1 MADRLEILLS
11 GKSVQLTGQIEA
23 LLKKHPD
30 YDVTTLINSHEKKNP
45 LMGLPAMPELIIL
58 VISEAWQ
65 DELNEFADIPGH
77 NRPPILIIGSDDQR
91 EAMRMAMRMGAKDFL
106 SGPVDEQELLDAIKI
121 IDNERGLSGSQHSPK
136 ITVVMNAKGGS
147 GATMLACN
155 IATIMSQHLKSR
167 TALVDLDVQFGTL
180 PLYFDMMPKHSILDA
195 LEIIGSLDPIG
206 LHGFMMSH
214 PGGPRILGS
223 KLEKVVL
230 PDEVSADQLKLLLD
244 MLQQDNDQIVVD
256 VPRQIDH
263 ITTTLLERA
272 DRIIIVTQQ
281 TLTHI
286 RDTVRLLGILK
297 EELLIPDERILLVVN
312 RYDKSSVVTV
322 DDINKTIQSNSAIL
336 IPNDYKNAMQSEN
349 IGMPLYEYARNS
361 LITTTLIEFTE
372 QLLGKTMK
380 QKKNLLSRLIT
391 NLAWNK

>member
-380 QKKNLLSRLIT
+380 QKKNLLSRFIT
-391 NLAWNK
+391 NLAWSK

>member
-1 MADRLEILLS
+1 MADKLEILLS

-45 LMGLPAMPELIIL
+45 LMGLPAMPDLVIL
-58 VISEAWQ
+58 VISETWQ

-223 KLEKVVL
+223 KLGKVVL

>member
-1 MADRLEILLS
+1 MADKLEILLS

-30 YDVTTLINSHEKKNP
+30 YDVTTLINNHKQKNP
-45 LMGLPAMPELIIL
+45 LIGLSAMPDLVIL
-58 VISEAWQ
+58 VISDAWQ

-180 PLYFDMMPKHSILDA
+180 PLYFDMMPKHSILEA

-223 KLEKVVL
+223 KPEKVVL
-230 PDEVSADQLKLLLD
+230 PDEISADQLKLLLD

-263 ITTTLLERA
+263 ITTTVLERA

-286 RDTVRLLGILK
+286 RDTVRLLGILN

-312 RYDKSSVVTV
+312 RYDKSSVVTI
-322 DDINKTIQSNSAIL
+322 DDINKTLQSNSAML
-336 IPNDYKNAMQSEN
+336 IPNDYKNATQSEN
-349 IGMPLYEYARNS
+349 IGIPLYEYARS
-361 LITTTLIEFTE
+361 SVITTTLIEFTE

-391 NLAWNK
+391 NLAWSK

>member
-1 MADRLEILLS
+1 
-11 GKSVQLTGQIEA
+11 
-23 LLKKHPD
+23 
-30 YDVTTLINSHEKKNP
+30 
-45 LMGLPAMPELIIL
+45 
-58 VISEAWQ
+58 
-65 DELNEFADIPGH
+65 
-77 NRPPILIIGSDDQR
+77 
-91 EAMRMAMRMGAKDFL
+91 
-106 SGPVDEQELLDAIKI
+106 
-121 IDNERGLSGSQHSPK
+121 
-136 ITVVMNAKGGS
+136 
-147 GATMLACN
+147 
-155 IATIMSQHLKSR
+155 
-167 TALVDLDVQFGTL
+167 
-180 PLYFDMMPKHSILDA
+180 
-195 LEIIGSLDPIG
+195 
-206 LHGFMMSH
+206 MMSH

-230 PDEVSADQLKLLLD
+230 PDEVSADQLKFLLD

-391 NLAWNK
+391 NLAWSK

>member
-30 YDVTTLINSHEKKNP
+30 YDVTTLINNHKQKNP
-45 LMGLPAMPELIIL
+45 LIGLPAMPDLVIL
-58 VISEAWQ
+58 VISETWQ

-361 LITTTLIEFTE
+361 VITTTLIEFTE

-391 NLAWNK
+391 NLAWSK